1 MIEIEKRLVLRI
13 VIQRSKKAEV
23 KIGNDSVGSIEQG
36 LVLLVGIESAD
47 TQEDVDYLVRKIVT
61 MRIFS
66 DESDKMNLSVQDVKG
81 DILSVSQFTLH
92 AETKKGNRPSFIQ
105 AAKPEVAT
113 PLYESFNEGLR
124 KNDLRVV
131 NGVFGSDMQVSLIND
146 GPVTI
151 IIDSKN
157 K

>member
-1 MIEIEKRLVLRI
+1 MRLVVRI
-13 VIQRSKKAEV
+13 VIQRSKRAEV
-23 KIGNDSVGSIEQG
+23 KIENEVVGSIEQG

-47 TQEDVDYLVRKIVT
+47 TQEDVDYLVRKVAA

-66 DESDKMNLSVQDVKG
+66 DESDKMNFSVKDVKG
-81 DILSVSQFTLH
+81 DILSISQFTLH
-92 AETKKGNRPSFIQ
+92 ADTKKGNRPSFIQ
-105 AAKPEVAT
+105 AAKPEAANA
-113 PLYESFNEGLR
+113 LYELFNEGLR

-131 NGVFGSDMQVSLIND
+131 NGVFGADMEVSLIND

>member
-1 MIEIEKRLVLRI
+1 MRLILRI

-23 KIGNDSVGSIEQG
+23 KIENKSIASIEHG
-36 LVLLVGIESAD
+36 LVLLIGIESAD
-47 TQEDVDYLVRKIVT
+47 TKEDVDYLVRKIST

-66 DESDKMNLSVQDVKG
+66 DESDKMNLSIQDVKG
-81 DILSVSQFTLH
+81 DILSISQFTLH

-113 PLYESFNEGLR
+113 PLYDSFNEGLR
-124 KNDLRVV
+124 NNNLHVV
-131 NGVFGSDMQVSLIND
+131 EGLFGADMQVSLIND

-151 IIDSKN
+151 VIDRK
-157 K
+157 

>member
-1 MIEIEKRLVLRI
+1 MRLLLRL

-23 KIGNDSVGSIEQG
+23 KIEDETVANIEQG

-47 TQEDVDYLVRKIVT
+47 TKEDVDYLVRKVST

-66 DESDKMNLSVQDVKG
+66 DEADKMNLSIQDIKG

-105 AAKPEVAT
+105 AAKPEQAI
-113 PLYESFNEGLR
+113 PLYEAFNEGLR

-131 NGVFGSDMQVSLIND
+131 NGVFGADMQVFLIND

-151 IIDSKN
+151 IVDSKN

>member
-1 MIEIEKRLVLRI
+1 MRI
-13 VIQRSKKAEV
+13 VIQRSKRAEV

>member
-1 MIEIEKRLVLRI
+1 MIRIEKRLVLRI

-23 KIGNDSVGSIEQG
+23 KIGNDRVGSIEQG

-105 AAKPEVAT
+105 AAKPEVAI

-131 NGVFGSDMQVSLIND
+131 NGVFGADMQVSLIND

>member
-1 MIEIEKRLVLRI
+1 MRLLLRL
-13 VIQRSKKAEV
+13 VIQRSKKADV
-23 KIGNDSVGSIEQG
+23 KIENKVVASIEHG

-47 TQEDVDYLVRKIVT
+47 TKEDVDYLVRKVST

-66 DESDKMNLSVQDVKG
+66 DEADKMNLSIQDVKG

-105 AAKPEVAT
+105 AAKPELAT
-113 PLYESFNEGLR
+113 PLYEAFNEGLR
-124 KNDLRVV
+124 ENDLRVV
-131 NGVFGSDMQVSLIND
+131 NGVFGADMEVSLIND

>member
-1 MIEIEKRLVLRI
+1 MRLLLRL
-13 VIQRSKKAEV
+13 VIQRSKKAKV
-23 KIGNDSVGSIEQG
+23 KIEDETVASIEYG

-47 TQEDVDYLVRKIVT
+47 TKEDVDYLVRKVST

-66 DESDKMNLSVQDVKG
+66 DEADKMNLSIQDIRG
-81 DILSVSQFTLH
+81 DVLSVSQFTLH

-105 AAKPEVAT
+105 AAKPERAI
-113 PLYESFNEGLR
+113 PLYEAFNEGLR
-124 KNDLRVV
+124 ENDLRVV
-131 NGVFGSDMQVSLIND
+131 NGVFGADMQVSLIND

>member
-1 MIEIEKRLVLRI
+1 MRLVVRI
-13 VIQRSKKAEV
+13 VIQRSKRAEV
-23 KIGNDSVGSIEQG
+23 KIENEVVGNIQHG

-47 TQEDVDYLVRKIVT
+47 TQEDVDYLVRKVVA

-66 DESDKMNLSVQDVKG
+66 DELDKMNLSVQDVKG
-81 DILSVSQFTLH
+81 EILSISQFTLH
-92 AETKKGNRPSFIQ
+92 ADTKKGNRPSFIQ
-105 AAKPEVAT
+105 AAKPEAAMT
-113 PLYESFNEGLR
+113 LYESFNEGLR
-124 KNDLRVV
+124 KNNLHVI
-131 NGVFGSDMQVSLIND
+131 NGVFGADMQVSLIND

>member
-1 MIEIEKRLVLRI
+1 MRLLLRL

-23 KIGNDSVGSIEQG
+23 KIEDETVASIEHG

-47 TQEDVDYLVRKIVT
+47 TKEDVDYLVRKVST

-66 DESDKMNLSVQDVKG
+66 DEADKMNLSIQDIKG

-105 AAKPEVAT
+105 AAKPEQAI
-113 PLYESFNEGLR
+113 PLYEAFNEGLR
-124 KNDLRVV
+124 EHNLRVV
-131 NGVFGSDMQVSLIND
+131 NGVFGADMQVSLIND

>member
-1 MIEIEKRLVLRI
+1 MRLLLRL

-23 KIGNDSVGSIEQG
+23 KIEDETVANIEQG

-47 TQEDVDYLVRKIVT
+47 TKEDVDYLVRKVST

-66 DESDKMNLSVQDVKG
+66 DEADKMNLSIQDIEG

-105 AAKPEVAT
+105 AAKPEQAI
-113 PLYESFNEGLR
+113 PLYEAFNEGLR

-131 NGVFGSDMQVSLIND
+131 NGVFGADMQVFLIND

>member
-1 MIEIEKRLVLRI
+1 MRLVVRI
-13 VIQRSKKAEV
+13 VIQRSKRAEV
-23 KIGNDSVGSIEQG
+23 KIENEVVGSIEQG

-47 TQEDVDYLVRKIVT
+47 TQEDVDYLVRKVAA

-66 DESDKMNLSVQDVKG
+66 DESDKMNFSVKDVKG
-81 DILSVSQFTLH
+81 DILSISQFTLH
-92 AETKKGNRPSFIQ
+92 ADTKKGNRPSFIQ
-105 AAKPEVAT
+105 AAIPEAANA
-113 PLYESFNEGLR
+113 LYELFNEGLR

-131 NGVFGSDMQVSLIND
+131 NGVFGADMEVSLIND

>member
-1 MIEIEKRLVLRI
+1 MRLLLRL

-23 KIGNDSVGSIEQG
+23 KIEDETVANIEQG

-47 TQEDVDYLVRKIVT
+47 TKEDVDYLVRKVST

-66 DESDKMNLSVQDVKG
+66 DEADKMNLSIQDIKG

-105 AAKPEVAT
+105 AAKPEQAI
-113 PLYESFNEGLR
+113 PLYEAFNEGLR

-131 NGVFGSDMQVSLIND
+131 NGVFGADMQVFLIND

>member
-1 MIEIEKRLVLRI
+1 MRLVVRI
-13 VIQRSKKAEV
+13 VIQRSKRAEV
-23 KIGNDSVGSIEQG
+23 KIKNEVVGSIEQG

-47 TQEDVDYLVRKIVT
+47 TQEDVDYLVRKVAA

-66 DESDKMNLSVQDVKG
+66 DESDKMNFSVKDVKG
-81 DILSVSQFTLH
+81 DILSISQFTLH
-92 AETKKGNRPSFIQ
+92 ADTKKGNRPSFIQ
-105 AAKPEVAT
+105 AAKPEAANA
-113 PLYESFNEGLR
+113 LYELFNEGLR

-131 NGVFGSDMQVSLIND
+131 NGVFGADMEVSLIND